1 MAKKKKNIKSRLIHH
16 YRWMLVDDS
25 TREAKFSMRIT
36 ILNLLLVFAFLTTL
50 LFGLAYAVLKFSPL
64 KTYFIDETI
73 TFDQV
78 KSEKEILRLN
88 EKIIAIEDTLSRNN
102 LFIQHLQKVVSGDL
116 KAAEVDSLM
125 SKSTP
130 VLLDDKSL
138 KASAEDSLFRV
149 QIAQEE
155 LESLKNSTTTNNLAT
170 LYPPVRG
177 IITGK
182 YSISENHL
190 ATDIAAPI
198 GESVKAVT
206 KGIVVFSGWNP
217 DTGNTIILKHD
228 NDVMTMYK
236 HCAKVFKEIGDE
248 VAKGDVIASVGNT
261 GELTT
266 GPHLH
271 FELWIQGHAVDA
283 EEYIEF

>member
-25 TREAKFSMRIT
+25 TRESKFSMRIT
-36 ILNLLLVFAFLTTL
+36 ILNLLLIFAFLTTL
-50 LFGLAYAVLKFSPL
+50 LFGLAYVVLKYSPM
-64 KTYFIDETI
+64 KSYFVDETI

-78 KSEKEILRLN
+78 KSQKEILRLN

-102 LFIQHLQKVVSGDL
+102 LFLEHLQKVVAGDL

-125 SKSTP
+125 SKRTP
-130 VLLDDKSL
+130 VLVDDKSL
-138 KASAEDSLFRV
+138 KASAEDSLFRA

-155 LESLKNSTTTNNLAT
+155 LESLKNTSSSNSLAT
-170 LYPPVRG
+170 FYPPVRG

-217 DTGNTIILKHD
+217 DTGNTLILKHD

-236 HCAKVFKEIGDE
+236 HCAKVFKEVGDE
-248 VAKGDVIASVGNT
+248 VGKGDVIASVGNT

-283 EEYIEF
+283 EDYIEF

>member
-88 EKIIAIEDTLSRNN
+88 EKIIAIEDTLNRNN

-138 KASAEDSLFRV
+138 KASAEDSLFRA

-182 YSISENHL
+182 YSISEKHL

>member
-125 SKSTP
+125 SKSTS

-138 KASAEDSLFRV
+138 KASAEDSLFRA

>member
-138 KASAEDSLFRV
+138 KASAEDSLFRA

>member
-88 EKIIAIEDTLSRNN
+88 EKIIAIEDTLNRNN

-138 KASAEDSLFRV
+138 KASAEDSLFRA

>member
-116 KAAEVDSLM
+116 KSAEVDSLM

-138 KASAEDSLFRV
+138 KASAEDSLFRA

-155 LESLKNSTTTNNLAT
+155 LESLKNTTTTKNLAT

>member
-73 TFDQV
+73 TFDQI

-138 KASAEDSLFRV
+138 KASAEDSLFRA

-155 LESLKNSTTTNNLAT
+155 LESLKNTTTTNNLAT

-248 VAKGDVIASVGNT
+248 VEKGDVIASVGNT

-271 FELWIQGHAVDA
+271 FELWIQGLAVDA
-283 EEYIEF
+283 EDYIEF

>member
-1 MAKKKKNIKSRLIHH
+1 
-16 YRWMLVDDS
+16 MLVDDS

-138 KASAEDSLFRV
+138 KASAEDSLFRA

-155 LESLKNSTTTNNLAT
+155 LESLKNTSTTNSLSTF
-170 LYPPVRG
+170 YPPVRG

-217 DTGNTIILKHD
+217 DTGNTLILKHD

-236 HCAKVFKEIGDE
+236 HCAKVFKEVGDE
-248 VAKGDVIASVGNT
+248 VEKGDVIASVGNT

-283 EEYIEF
+283 EDYIEF